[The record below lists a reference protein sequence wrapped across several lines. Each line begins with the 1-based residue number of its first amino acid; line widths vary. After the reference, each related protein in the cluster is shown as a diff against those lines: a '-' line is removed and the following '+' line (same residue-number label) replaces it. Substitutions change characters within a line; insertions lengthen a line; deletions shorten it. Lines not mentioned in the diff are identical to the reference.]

1 MAGGKEFEFGFKIA
15 AFLQGNFKAS
25 FGSAN
30 KEISALNEKIRE
42 NKALLKAAEKDY
54 KAGTLSEEAY
64 KSTTTG
70 LTARLGE
77 LNEQQRAVMER
88 QAGIN
93 KLGAKSMGAFAKGA
107 ALVGAAQGMF
117 SFTQSAI
124 QFESAMADVRK
135 TVDFDTPQQFKQ
147 MSSDIL
153 ELSTRLPM
161 TANGLAAIVAAGGQS
176 GIARDE
182 LTSFAESAAKMG
194 IAFDISADQAGEMMA
209 KWRTA
214 FGMNQKEVITLAD
227 QVNYLS
233 NVTAASSNDI
243 SDIVTRVGP
252 LGEVAGINAGQI
264 AALGASMAGVGV
276 QSEIA
281 ATGIKN
287 MALGLVSGE
296 SATKSQIAA
305 FSKLGLSATDVAKR
319 MQTDAQGT
327 IIDVLTRLRQLPKEV
342 QASTMKD
349 LFGSE
354 SLSAIAPL
362 LTQLDTLQT
371 NFKRA
376 GEAAQYAGSMEKEF
390 EARAGTTANSLI
402 LMNNR
407 MDAAKIAITNGLL
420 PVIVPLAEGIGT
432 LATAIGGAAMQY
444 PTLTKALVVGTAAV
458 IAFGA
463 AGNFAKGIFYG
474 GKWLYGSISELL
486 RHNAQIRQGIIL
498 TRGWAVAQTVFNG
511 AAGATRAVLGGLG
524 AGFRAL
530 WAIIMANPWMAL
542 ATIAIGAGLLI
553 YNNWDTIKQWFT
565 TLWNDPA
572 LALQQFCEGVRS
584 YLGGIFDWVSEKWE
598 SLKSLLSSPISG
610 NVSIATSGGGPVA
623 QNATGGIYRR
633 GAFLTSFAEKSGE
646 SAIPH
651 TPNRRN
657 IGLLAQTNRIMG
669 NPLGQGTSITATFA
683 PQITVTGGSA
693 DTEAIDTL
701 MEQKMQEFE
710 SMLKRVAAQQ
720 RRLNYE

>member
-720 RRLNYE
+720 RRLNYG

>member
-305 FSKLGLSATDVAKR
+305 FAKLGLSATDVAKR
-319 MQTDAQGT
+319 MQEDAQGT

-420 PVIVPLAEGIGT
+420 PVIVPLAEGVGT

-444 PTLTKALVVGTAAV
+444 PTLTKAIVVGTAAV

-474 GKWLYGSISELL
+474 GKWLAGSISVLL

-511 AAGATRAVLGGLG
+511 AAGATRAVLGNLG

-530 WAIIMANPWMAL
+530 WAIIMANPWMTL
-542 ATIAIGAGLLI
+542 ATIAIGAGMLI

-565 TLWNDPA
+565 TLWDDPA
-572 LALQQFCEGVRS
+572 LALQQFCDGVRS
-584 YLGGIFDWVSEKWE
+584 YLGGVFDWVSEKWE

-610 NVSIATSGGGPVA
+610 NVSIAASGGGPVA

-669 NPLGQGTSITATFA
+669 NPLGQGTNITATFA

-693 DTEAIDTL
+693 DVAAIDTL

-710 SMLKRVAAQQ
+710 ALLKRVAAQQ
-720 RRLNYE
+720 RRLSYE

>member
-305 FSKLGLSATDVAKR
+305 FAKLGLSATDVAKR
-319 MQTDAQGT
+319 MQEDAQGT

-420 PVIVPLAEGIGT
+420 PVIVPLAEGVGT
-432 LATAIGGAAMQY
+432 LATAIGWAAMQY
-444 PTLTKALVVGTAAV
+444 PTLTKAVVVGTAAV

-474 GKWLYGSISELL
+474 GKWLAGSISALMK
-486 RHNAQIRQGIIL
+486 HNAQTQQGTIL
-498 TRGWAVAQTVFNG
+498 TRGWAIAQKGFNSV
-511 AAGATRAVLGGLG
+511 AGATRVVLSGLG
-524 AGFRAL
+524 AGFKAL
-530 WAIIMANPWMAL
+530 WAIIVANPWMAM
-542 ATIAIGAGLLI
+542 ATVAITAGLLI
-553 YNNWDTIKQWFT
+553 YHNWDTIKQWFT
-565 TLWNDPA
+565 TLWEDPE
-572 LALQQFCEGVRS
+572 LALQQFCDGVRS
-584 YLGGIFDWVSEKWE
+584 YLGGVFDWVSEKWE

-610 NVSIATSGGGPVA
+610 NVSIAASGGGPVA
-623 QNATGGIYRR
+623 KNATGGIYRR

-669 NPLGQGTSITATFA
+669 NPLGQSANITATFA
-683 PQITVTGGSA
+683 PQITVTGGKA
-693 DTEAIDTL
+693 DVAAIDTL

-710 SMLKRVAAQQ
+710 AMLKRVAAQQ
-720 RRLNYE
+720 RRLSYG

>member
-107 ALVGAAQGMF
+107 ALGGAAQGMF

-305 FSKLGLSATDVAKR
+305 FAKLGLSATDVAKR
-319 MQTDAQGT
+319 MQEDAQGT

-420 PVIVPLAEGIGT
+420 PVIVPLAEGVGT

-444 PTLTKALVVGTAAV
+444 PTLTKAIVVGTAAV

-474 GKWLYGSISELL
+474 GKWLAGSISVLL

-511 AAGATRAVLGGLG
+511 AAGATRAVLGSLG

-542 ATIAIGAGLLI
+542 AAVAIGAGLLI

-565 TLWNDPA
+565 TLWEDPE
-572 LALQQFCEGVRS
+572 LALQQFCDGVRN

-610 NVSIATSGGGPVA
+610 NVSIAASGGGPVA
-623 QNATGGIYRR
+623 QNATGGVYRR

-669 NPLGQGTSITATFA
+669 NPLGQGTNITATFA

-693 DTEAIDTL
+693 DVAAIDTL

-710 SMLKRVAAQQ
+710 ALLKRVAAQQ
-720 RRLNYE
+720 RRLSYE

>member
-243 SDIVTRVGP
+243 SYCDPRRT
-252 LGEVAGINAGQI
+252 
-264 AALGASMAGVGV
+264 
-276 QSEIA
+276 
-281 ATGIKN
+281 
-287 MALGLVSGE
+287 
-296 SATKSQIAA
+296 
-305 FSKLGLSATDVAKR
+305 
-319 MQTDAQGT
+319 
-327 IIDVLTRLRQLPKEV
+327 
-342 QASTMKD
+342 
-349 LFGSE
+349 
-354 SLSAIAPL
+354 
-362 LTQLDTLQT
+362 
-371 NFKRA
+371 
-376 GEAAQYAGSMEKEF
+376 
-390 EARAGTTANSLI
+390 AR
-402 LMNNR
+402 
-407 MDAAKIAITNGLL
+407 
-420 PVIVPLAEGIGT
+420 
-432 LATAIGGAAMQY
+432 
-444 PTLTKALVVGTAAV
+444 
-458 IAFGA
+458 
-463 AGNFAKGIFYG
+463 
-474 GKWLYGSISELL
+474 
-486 RHNAQIRQGIIL
+486 
-498 TRGWAVAQTVFNG
+498 
-511 AAGATRAVLGGLG
+511 
-524 AGFRAL
+524 
-530 WAIIMANPWMAL
+530 
-542 ATIAIGAGLLI
+542 
-553 YNNWDTIKQWFT
+553 
-565 TLWNDPA
+565 
-572 LALQQFCEGVRS
+572 
-584 YLGGIFDWVSEKWE
+584 
-598 SLKSLLSSPISG
+598 
-610 NVSIATSGGGPVA
+610 
-623 QNATGGIYRR
+623 
-633 GAFLTSFAEKSGE
+633 
-646 SAIPH
+646 
-651 TPNRRN
+651 
-657 IGLLAQTNRIMG
+657 
-669 NPLGQGTSITATFA
+669 
-683 PQITVTGGSA
+683 
-693 DTEAIDTL
+693 
-701 MEQKMQEFE
+701 
-710 SMLKRVAAQQ
+710 
-720 RRLNYE
+720 

>member
-70 LTARLGE
+70 LTTTLGE

-153 ELSTRLPM
+153 ALSTRLPM

-194 IAFDISADQAGEMMA
+194 IAFDISADQAGEMIA

-252 LGEVAGINAGQI
+252 LGEVAGISAGQI

-305 FSKLGLSATDVAKR
+305 FAKLGLSATDVAKR
-319 MQTDAQGT
+319 MQEDAQGT

-420 PVIVPLAEGIGT
+420 PVIVPLAEGVGT

-444 PTLTKALVVGTAAV
+444 PTLTKAIVVGTAAV

-474 GKWLYGSISELL
+474 GKWLAGSISVLA
-486 RHNAQIRQGIIL
+486 RHNAQTRQGIIL
-498 TRGWAVAQTVFNG
+498 TRGWAIAQKVFNG
-511 AAGATRAVLGGLG
+511 TAGVTRAVLGGLG
-524 AGFRAL
+524 AGFKAL
-530 WAIIMANPWMAL
+530 WAIMMANPWMTL
-542 ATIAIGAGLLI
+542 ATVAIGAGLLI

-565 TLWNDPA
+565 TLWDDPE
-572 LALQQFCEGVRS
+572 LALQQFCDGVRS
-584 YLGGIFDWVSEKWE
+584 YLGGVFDWVSEKWE

-610 NVSIATSGGGPVA
+610 NVSIATGGGGPVA
-623 QNATGGIYRR
+623 QNAAGGVYRR

-669 NPLGQGTSITATFA
+669 NPLGQGTNITATFA

-693 DTEAIDTL
+693 DVAAIDTL

-710 SMLKRVAAQQ
+710 ALLKRVAAQQ
-720 RRLNYE
+720 RRLSYE

>member
-88 QAGIN
+88 QAEIN

-305 FSKLGLSATDVAKR
+305 FAKLGLSATDVAKR

-390 EARAGTTANSLI
+390 ESRAGTTANSLI

-420 PVIVPLAEGIGT
+420 PVIVPLAEGVGT

-444 PTLTKALVVGTAAV
+444 PTLTKAIVVGTAAV

-474 GKWLYGSISELL
+474 GKWLAGSISVLL

-669 NPLGQGTSITATFA
+669 NPLGQGTNITATFA

-693 DTEAIDTL
+693 DVAAIDTL

-710 SMLKRVAAQQ
+710 ALLKRVAAQQ
-720 RRLNYE
+720 RRLSYE

>member
-107 ALVGAAQGMF
+107 ALVGAAQGMI

-420 PVIVPLAEGIGT
+420 PVIVPLAEGVGT

-444 PTLTKALVVGTAAV
+444 PALTKAIVVGAAAV

-463 AGNFAKGIFYG
+463 AGNFAKGIYYG
-474 GKWLYGSISELL
+474 GKWLYGSISALM
-486 RHNAQIRQGIIL
+486 RHNAQTQQGTIL
-498 TRGWAVAQTVFNG
+498 TRGWAIAQKGFNSV
-511 AAGATRAVLGGLG
+511 AGATRVVLSGLG
-524 AGFRAL
+524 AGFKAL

-542 ATIAIGAGLLI
+542 AAVAIGAGLLI

-565 TLWNDPA
+565 TLWEDPE
-572 LALQQFCEGVRS
+572 LALQQFCDGVQS
-584 YLGGIFDWVSEKWE
+584 YLGGVFDWVSEKWE

-610 NVSIATSGGGPVA
+610 NVSIAASGSGPVA
-623 QNATGGIYRR
+623 KNATGGIYRR

-669 NPLGQGTSITATFA
+669 NPLGQGANITATFA

-693 DTEAIDTL
+693 DVAAIDTL

-710 SMLKRVAAQQ
+710 ALLKRVAAQQ
-720 RRLNYE
+720 RRLSYE